1 MSRVMPMIV
10 TCLGLVGYAV
20 FQSQTAQAEDY
31 SHAVPAVAAIE
42 VDTLTR

>member
-20 FQSQTAQAEDY
+20 LQSQTAQAEDY
-31 SHAVPAVAAIE
+31 SHAVPAVTPVEI
-42 VDTLTR
+42 DTLTQ